1 MIIKVGN
8 DQIKSKSFMNVL
20 GITFDS
26 KLQWSNQVSNCVQK
40 ANKALCAIRLIRRY
54 FNKSEILQLLTSN
67 FYSILY
73 FNSEVWHIPSLN
85 HVLKQKLLS
94 TSANAL
100 KMALNYPQEL
110 ISFQNLH
117 RMTDRATPEM
127 FSNYKLALLL
137 FKTFNDKF
145 PLQEWTQLN
154 FSIILTTR
162 QSKFAI
168 NRINRL
174 CVGNNAICNRLNVL
188 NDKIPLTWLNK
199 NYSLYKIECK
209 KLFLSFN

>member
-1 MIIKVGN
+1 MTL
-8 DQIKSKSFMNVL
+8 S
-20 GITFDS
+20 
-26 KLQWSNQVSNCVQK
+26 
-40 ANKALCAIRLIRRY
+40 Y
-54 FNKSEILQLLTSN
+54 
-67 FYSILY
+67 
-73 FNSEVWHIPSLN
+73 
-85 HVLKQKLLS
+85 LLS

-154 FSIILTTR
+154 FSIIITTR

-168 NRINRL
+168 NRNNRL

-209 KLFLSFN
+209 KLFLSFNWTISTKLIIIYQHITHVIEIDKLISLM